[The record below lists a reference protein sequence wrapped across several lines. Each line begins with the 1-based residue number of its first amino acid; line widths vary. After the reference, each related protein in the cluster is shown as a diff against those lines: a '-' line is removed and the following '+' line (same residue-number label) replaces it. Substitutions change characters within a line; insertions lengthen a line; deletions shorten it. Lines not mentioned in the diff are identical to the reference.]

1 MCDPHSLLW
10 WQIIIL
16 HKQQE
21 KPSIRSII
29 TITNF
34 IYNPG
39 PLNNSADSDWSH
51 LQKINDLSFSLDWVT
66 RRGTDKMEKKQTNPA
81 DSQELTPTQKPQLL
95 EWISTNLQKRKTSCS
110 PWGHNELDTTEWLNW
125 TEVIIWN
132 MDYLR
137 SILFSPIWPI
147 QNDAGMHSCVLKIRP
162 LTVPPTL

>member
-39 PLNNSADSDWSH
+39 PLNNSADSDWPH

-66 RRGTDKMEKKQTNPA
+66 RRGTDKMEKKKN
-81 DSQELTPTQKPQLL
+81 KPCWQPR
-95 EWISTNLQKRKTSCS
+95 I
-110 PWGHNELDTTEWLNW
+110 DTDTE
-125 TEVIIWN
+125 TTTFR
-132 MDYLR
+132 MD
-137 SILFSPIWPI
+137 F
-147 QNDAGMHSCVLKIRP
+147 H
-162 LTVPPTL
+162 